1 MMDTKSV
8 AHVLLFG
15 LLCLRLGTTAA
26 AQLAPEGTFGGTF
39 GWYATNDGVDA
50 ETGSIPLVEKFGGAF
65 FHDKEQGFLHLAGI
79 TCQGVRH
86 TTEAALKAYGDCVV
100 TDRDGDTARLLW
112 QCEGKEVCEGQ
123 GHWTQGD
130 GKYTGITGNVVFSR
144 FALKPTAAGYSL
156 WRGSWQLPASR
167 SDQVSQADHARP
179 TSMPVAHRTP

>member
-1 MMDTKSV
+1 MMYTQGV

-15 LLCLRLGTTAA
+15 LLFLLLGTTAE
-26 AQLAPEGTFGGTF
+26 AQLAPDGTFGGTF

-65 FHDKEQGFLHLAGI
+65 FHDKEQGFLHHAGI
-79 TCQGVRH
+79 ICQGVRH
-86 TTEAALKAYGDCVV
+86 TTEEALKTYGDCVV
-100 TDRDGDTARLLW
+100 TDRDGHTARLLW

-156 WRGSWQLPASR
+156 WRGSWQLPASS
-167 SDQVSQADHARP
+167 SDQTSQTENAR
-179 TSMPVAHRTP
+179 TASTPVARRMP